1 MTHASPARLYDQIS
15 QLLATGQAP
24 LARPLAQQLAAADP
38 KNPSAHALAAHVF
51 YTSGQPQQAEYFASN
66 AAALAPKDVGLLLQ
80 HANLLSVVGK
90 TDKTIAVLNKALALD
105 PANISVKIALASA
118 LQECN
123 RCFEALN
130 HAKDA
135 LKLAREVTPSPDTSP
150 DTLLAAPLIG
160 AATTLA
166 ACLLNIGDA
175 AEAFAV
181 LSEFAADYP
190 GDAHLASGLALIS
203 NYVPGISR
211 QEQERL
217 HERYGQIISSAPPF
231 ITPVADGRAIPRIG
245 IVSPD
250 LRAHSVAA
258 FVEPFLKH
266 YDRSSAQVYVY
277 QTNAIADATTAR
289 LKPLATL
296 WRVMDNISDQ
306 GLTQAI
312 RADALD
318 VLVEL
323 SGHTHAHCLP
333 ALSPRAA
340 PVQVTYLGYPNIT
353 GVPSIDFRLVDSI
366 TDPPQVDAQRV
377 NSSERFL
384 RLDPCFLCYQP
395 PAKAPPVSPP
405 PSLVNSY
412 ITFGSFNNAQKL
424 NLYIIKLWAS
434 ILNRAPTAR
443 LLLKGVAL
451 SEPALQLYISSRFAA
466 AGVSKSQLII
476 LPRAATT
483 AEHLAQYAKVDIAL
497 DTAPYCGTTT
507 TCEALYMGVPVVTL
521 CPPTP
526 HGTHA
531 SRVGASL
538 LSAIGATDL
547 IAHSPEDYVTLALR
561 LAKSNLAS
569 RRESLRA
576 TLLAS
581 PLCDGPAFAT
591 RLVQTLTQLAKPN
604 PNSNL

>member
-1 MTHASPARLYDQIS
+1 MN
-15 QLLATGQAP
+15 G
-24 LARPLAQQLAAADP
+24 
-38 KNPSAHALAAHVF
+38 
-51 YTSGQPQQAEYFASN
+51 
-66 AAALAPKDVGLLLQ
+66 
-80 HANLLSVVGK
+80 
-90 TDKTIAVLNKALALD
+90 
-105 PANISVKIALASA
+105 
-118 LQECN
+118 
-123 RCFEALN
+123 
-130 HAKDA
+130 
-135 LKLAREVTPSPDTSP
+135 
-150 DTLLAAPLIG
+150 
-160 AATTLA
+160 
-166 ACLLNIGDA
+166 
-175 AEAFAV
+175 
-181 LSEFAADYP
+181 
-190 GDAHLASGLALIS
+190 
-203 NYVPGISR
+203 
-211 QEQERL
+211 
-217 HERYGQIISSAPPF
+217 
-231 ITPVADGRAIPRIG
+231 
-245 IVSPD
+245 
-250 LRAHSVAA
+250 
-258 FVEPFLKH
+258 
-266 YDRSSAQVYVY
+266 
-277 QTNAIADATTAR
+277 
-289 LKPLATL
+289 
-296 WRVMDNISDQ
+296 
-306 GLTQAI
+306 
-312 RADALD
+312 
-318 VLVEL
+318 
-323 SGHTHAHCLP
+323 
-333 ALSPRAA
+333 
-340 PVQVTYLGYPNIT
+340 
-353 GVPSIDFRLVDSI
+353 
-366 TDPPQVDAQRV
+366 
-377 NSSERFL
+377 
-384 RLDPCFLCYQP
+384 
-395 PAKAPPVSPP
+395 
-405 PSLVNSY
+405 Y